1 MSEKQPYI
9 LSDSAIVELY
19 WARDES
25 AIKYTDQKYRNYL
38 IKCAYN
44 ILSDMQDSEECL
56 NDTYLE
62 TWNVIPPQRPRIL
75 QAFLSTIMR
84 NLAIDKYR
92 YKNRQKSIPPA
103 FTVSMQDLEGWAL
116 DDQSDYTR
124 EEAQALA
131 TVLSAWLTTLNER
144 QRYIFMSRYYDTK
157 PIVEIANRLG
167 VSRSTVNYE
176 IAEIKKSLKS
186 ALVKEG
192 FTV

>member
-103 FTVSMQDLEGWAL
+103 FTVSMQA
-116 DDQSDYTR
+116 R
-124 EEAQALA
+124 EPPV
-131 TVLSAWLTTLNER
+131 TFR
-144 QRYIFMSRYYDTK
+144 
-157 PIVEIANRLG
+157 
-167 VSRSTVNYE
+167 
-176 IAEIKKSLKS
+176 
-186 ALVKEG
+186 
-192 FTV
+192 

>member
-1 MSEKQPYI
+1 MSEQQPYI

-44 ILSDMQDSEECL
+44 ILSDMQDCEECL

-116 DDQSDYTR
+116 EEQIDYTK
-124 EEAQALA
+124 EESQALA

-157 PIVEIANRLG
+157 PIVEIAKRLG

-176 IAEIKKSLKS
+176 IAEIKKSLKA
-186 ALVKEG
+186 ALIKEG